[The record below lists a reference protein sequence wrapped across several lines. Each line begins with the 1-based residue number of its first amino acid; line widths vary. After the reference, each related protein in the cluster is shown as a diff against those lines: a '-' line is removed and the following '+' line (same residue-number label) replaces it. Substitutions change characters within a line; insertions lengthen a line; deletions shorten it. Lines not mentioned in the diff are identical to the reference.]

1 MKINRIHIKNY
12 RNLKDVSVQLQEI
25 VTVIGENNSGKSN
38 FLKAVTFPFLADEIG
53 YAGKTLVWTDINN
66 EAKDKYFSYI
76 LSNKEKIV
84 KDEVDQDVLAINL
97 PIVSVEVQLI
107 PNDKEF
113 YWVKDLSY
121 GTDEYGNLKYGILY
135 EYRPKNIDKVY
146 EHIKQVLCSEEIN
159 DENINKVK
167 MNLLPIELYSHSIS
181 VPKKGTSVSYDILKL
196 FRYTA
201 LIAERDGFSSSQER
215 LGSKLLVKILQ
226 AKLDTDAK
234 LKVETEYSHFFET
247 LKSLGDMDNIIN
259 WQDNTG
265 IKNAKDFFENITILP
280 NMPPMNS
287 ILNSVS
293 LGYSGESLSSQG
305 LGYRNLILLLVLM
318 NSLTEKKEEIAFNV
332 LTVEEPE
339 AHLCI
344 NNTQL
349 MVSFIKA
356 LAVNNDFIQ
365 MFYSTHSTEFVN
377 KLDFKN
383 IIIMNNGTACAL
395 SEELDEEGMN
405 YLAKNPNLDL
415 FKFFFSRKC
424 ILVEGLTEE
433 LLIRAYL
440 DSKKELNDIEVISFH
455 KGYKNI
461 IDIWLKINSLSKNK
475 LGIIRDYDNQD
486 NAKKEHEKYNQNEN
500 VFVAT
505 TSEYT
510 LEPEIVKTNNN
521 YNVLSSYFK
530 RRFGW
535 SHMSQEELSDKWREA
550 KADVMLTLCKDLSCG
565 ELQNFMMPNHIQSV
579 INFLNDKNEETGNGN

>member
-1 MKINRIHIKNY
+1 
-12 RNLKDVSVQLQEI
+12 
-25 VTVIGENNSGKSN
+25 
-38 FLKAVTFPFLADEIG
+38 
-53 YAGKTLVWTDINN
+53 
-66 EAKDKYFSYI
+66 
-76 LSNKEKIV
+76 
-84 KDEVDQDVLAINL
+84 
-97 PIVSVEVQLI
+97 
-107 PNDKEF
+107 
-113 YWVKDLSY
+113 
-121 GTDEYGNLKYGILY
+121 
-135 EYRPKNIDKVY
+135 
-146 EHIKQVLCSEEIN
+146 
-159 DENINKVK
+159 
-167 MNLLPIELYSHSIS
+167 
-181 VPKKGTSVSYDILKL
+181 
-196 FRYTA
+196 
-201 LIAERDGFSSSQER
+201 
-215 LGSKLLVKILQ
+215 
-226 AKLDTDAK
+226 
-234 LKVETEYSHFFET
+234 
-247 LKSLGDMDNIIN
+247 MDNIIN

-440 DSKKELNDIEVISFH
+440 DSKRN
-455 KGYKNI
+455 
-461 IDIWLKINSLSKNK
+461 
-475 LGIIRDYDNQD
+475 
-486 NAKKEHEKYNQNEN
+486 
-500 VFVAT
+500 
-505 TSEYT
+505 
-510 LEPEIVKTNNN
+510 
-521 YNVLSSYFK
+521 
-530 RRFGW
+530 
-535 SHMSQEELSDKWREA
+535 
-550 KADVMLTLCKDLSCG
+550 
-565 ELQNFMMPNHIQSV
+565 
-579 INFLNDKNEETGNGN
+579 